1 MRATACSSSSL
12 ARRIRVTPW
21 GAAIGDQQDFIAGAH
36 QHRGHQLAVALGGL
50 DADHALRA
58 TALARVVRQRGAL
71 AVAVLGG
78 GEDVLHAGVVGAV
91 DHRIAIGCDVLDTV
105 VVLVLVLAAAGTLG
119 HDQADHFLAGRHLDA
134 THAGRGTAHRAD
146 LVLAEAHGLA
156 VGGEQQDVTL
166 TVGQADADQRIALVQ
181 VDRDLAA
188 GQAEGEL
195 AQRGLL
201 DRTVLRGE
209 EHELAIGL
217 MIGRPRALEPASG
230 SW

>member
-1 MRATACSSSSL
+1 VPPSEISRTSS
-12 ARRIRVTPW
+12 P
-21 GAAIGDQQDFIAGAH
+21 AH
-36 QHRGHQLAVALGGL
+36 QHRGDQLAVALGGL

-58 TALARVVRQRGAL
+58 TALARVVRRRGAL

-91 DHRIAIGCDVLDTV
+91 DHRIAIGGGFLDTV
-105 VVLVLVLAAAGTLG
+105 VVLVLVLAATGTFG

-134 THAGRGTAHRAD
+134 AHAGGGTAHRAD
-146 LVLAEAHGLA
+146 LVFTEAHGLA
-156 VGGEQQDVTL
+156 VGGEQQDVAL
-166 TVGQADADQRIALVQ
+166 AVGQADADQRIALVE

-195 AQRGLL
+195 AQRVFLTVPFFVAKNTNWPSAYS
-201 DRTVLRGE
+201 RTGSTACTRSPGSSG
-209 EHELAIGL
+209 IQL